1 MFGTR
6 AGRKG
11 LSTLASCG
19 AFGIAS
25 SLLWMVASVASADAL
40 VVVNV
45 RGANGEAADGRVTL
59 TAEAGGQTYTC
70 QTQAGKCELPK
81 VPGGSYKASVVPRD
95 STQATAPRAVMIPP
109 AGKVSLIVSTAPARV
124 AAP

>member
-11 LSTLASCG
+11 LSTRSNPLASG
-19 AFGIAS
+19 ALVVVALG
-25 SLLWMVASVASADAL
+25 LLLAVSSVALADAL

-45 RGANGEAADGRVTL
+45 RGENGAPADGQVTL
-59 TAEAGGQTYTC
+59 TAEAGGQTYSC

-81 VPGGSYKASVVPRD
+81 VPGGSYKASVVPRG
-95 STQATAPRAVMIPP
+95 SNLATPPRAVMIPP
-109 AGKVSLIVSTAPARV
+109 AGKVSLIVSTVLQP
-124 AAP
+124 